1 MIQHYVPAGEFPMGS
16 DWEEIKNYPLAHEF
30 QNEVPKHWVYLDA
43 FWIDHTEVTNAQY
56 AKCVADGGCT
66 PSGCMDNP
74 AFNQPNQPV
83 VCVTREQAIT
93 YCHWAGRELP
103 TEAQWEKAARG
114 TDGRLYP
121 WGDVPPPSCDYVVM
135 NDGGLSCG
143 RGETTLPVGSKPLGA
158 SPYGALDMAG
168 NVWEWVS
175 DWYDPNYYS
184 YSPYEN
190 PTGPGG
196 PVDDHLGVR
205 RGGSFNRDQPSQ
217 LRAAIRYWQDV
228 NTSNKT
234 SLGFRC
240 VEPSP

>member
-1 MIQHYVPAGEFPMGS
+1 MIQHYVPAGEFLMGS
-16 DWEEIKNYPLAHEF
+16 DWEEIKDYPLAHEF
-30 QNEVPKHWVYLDA
+30 QNEAPKHWVYLDA

-66 PSGCMDNP
+66 PSGCMNNP

-121 WGDVPPPSCDYVVM
+121 WGNVPSPSCEYVVM

-143 RGETTLPVGSKPLGA
+143 RGETTWPVGSKPRGA

-175 DWYDPNYYS
+175 DWYDPNYYA

-190 PTGPGG
+190 PTGPDG

-217 LRAAIRYWQDV
+217 LRVAIRYWQDV
-228 NTSNKT
+228 HTSNKT

-240 VEPSP
+240 VLPEP